1 MEGEKLN
8 ANLNEALQAVRRAKG
23 ISQSE
28 MAQKLGLSMNGYWA
42 KENGVRKT
50 TIQEALKIAKILDVD
65 VNAIF
70 KLEQ

>member
-1 MEGEKLN
+1 
-8 ANLNEALQAVRRAKG
+8 
-23 ISQSE
+23 

-50 TIQEALKIAKILDVD
+50 SIQEALKIAKILDVD